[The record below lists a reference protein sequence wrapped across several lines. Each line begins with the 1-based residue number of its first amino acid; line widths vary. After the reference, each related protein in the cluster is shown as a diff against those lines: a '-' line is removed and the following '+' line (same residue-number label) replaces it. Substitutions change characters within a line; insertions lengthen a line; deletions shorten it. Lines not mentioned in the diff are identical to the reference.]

1 MDGYRY
7 GYTATTIELA
17 YNIIIIYRRN
27 FRFEYAYINV
37 LSITAACM
45 GIIRMRTP
53 YSVRICYNIFRVRC
67 MSVQ

>member
-27 FRFEYAYINV
+27 FRFEYAYIINV

-45 GIIRMRTP
+45 GSIRMRTLL
-53 YSVRICYNIFRVRC
+53 Y
-67 MSVQ
+67 